1 MPNKAV
7 SNTDLFMANQL
18 MAGELMANE
27 QEMRAFG
34 ARLLS
39 VCDHGGVITLSGEL
53 GTGKTTLVRGALQS
67 QGIVSGV
74 RSPTYTLIEYY
85 PLQRFAVAH
94 FDLYRLGDAE
104 ELEYLG
110 YRDYL
115 NPETLCLIE
124 WPQRAAGYLSAVDL
138 SIELDYDDAGR
149 RLKLVAGSDWGAE
162 LIARLNEVESG

>member
-1 MPNKAV
+1 MA
-7 SNTDLFMANQL
+7 SELMANQL
-18 MAGELMANE
+18 IANE

-74 RSPTYTLIEYY
+74 RSPTYTLVEYY
-85 PLQRFAVAH
+85 PLERFAVAH

-115 NPETLCLIE
+115 NPETLCFIE

-138 SIELDYDDAGR
+138 AIELDYDDAGR
-149 RLKLVAGSDWGAE
+149 RLKLAAGSDWGAE
-162 LIARLNEVESG
+162 LIARLNRVESG